1 MSFGIIDDAA
11 DARANM
17 AQRKERRRERRL
29 RRQVGIRLHRESPK
43 RKQAKQNGRKN
54 ATEVHNKRLHR
65 EYKKQKKREPDVS
78 RTKQSSILARF
89 LL

>member
-1 MSFGIIDDAA
+1 
-11 DARANM
+11 M
-17 AQRKERRRERRL
+17 AQRRNMGRERRL

-54 ATEVHNKRLHR
+54 ATEVQMKAELSLRVGDVICILVDGGSVH
-65 EYKKQKKREPDVS
+65 PD
-78 RTKQSSILARF
+78 